1 MLCIPFS
8 VFRSLY
14 AIYFLRLIDDHV
26 NLDVHFRHTDEAAP
40 HFPAVFVYACL
51 FGIFRDRSFAGGS
64 RSVRSVRYLF
74 SSCIFRFDRR
84 RRSDPADL
92 SRNVSWRFAD
102 LMDMPVGI
110 DILYGVS
117 SCGMAG
123 QRIGQRKISAVCP
136 VSSVRMAAAAYP
148 LTLPVTQIIMFS
160 SIAPKTTSIMFNCK
174 RNTTGSGVASSI

>member
-26 NLDVHFRHTDEAAP
+26 NLDVHFRRTDEAAP

-51 FGIFRDRSFAGGS
+51 FGIFRYWDRAKYS
-64 RSVRSVRYLF
+64 RRTGSVRYLF
-74 SSCIFRFDRR
+74 PSCIFRFDRR

-92 SRNVSWRFAD
+92 SRNVSWRFANP
-102 LMDMPVGI
+102 MDMPVGI
-110 DILYGVS
+110 DILYSVS

-148 LTLPVTQIIMFS
+148 LTLPVAQIIMFS
-160 SIAPKTTSIMFNCK
+160 SMARKTASIMFNCK
-174 RNTTGSGVASSI
+174 QDITENDIASST